1 RLSSAPA
8 RGNRVSAACCVR
20 APSAIAGRPMP
31 LRARDVMQA
40 NVLSVPPELTLA
52 ALEDFLLS
60 KRISGAPV
68 VEDGNVIGIVSR
80 SDVVRC
86 LSLERSLSG
95 LIADGL
101 ASPEE
106 TTPPVRL
113 PDDLEERLSA
123 HTVRDAMVVDPVA
136 VRPDAPIAEVAR
148 LLHERHIH
156 RVLVIEGTTL
166 RGVISTLDLVR
177 LIAAGRLRE

>member
-1 RLSSAPA
+1 
-8 RGNRVSAACCVR
+8 
-20 APSAIAGRPMP
+20 MP

-52 ALEDFLLS
+52 ALEDFLLE

-68 VEDGNVIGIVSR
+68 VDDGKLIGIVSR

-95 LIADGL
+95 VIADGL

-106 TTPPVRL
+106 GTTSVRL
-113 PDDLEERLSA
+113 PAHVEEALTA
-123 HTVRDAMVVDPVA
+123 HTVRDAMVVDPV
-136 VRPDAPIAEVAR
+136 VVGPDAPIADVAR
-148 LLHERHIH
+148 RLHERHIH
-156 RVLVIEGTTL
+156 RVLVTEGAKL
-166 RGVISTLDLVR
+166 RGVITTLDLVR
-177 LIAAGRLRE
+177 LIAAGRLHE

>member
-1 RLSSAPA
+1 
-8 RGNRVSAACCVR
+8 
-20 APSAIAGRPMP
+20 MP

-40 NVLSVPPELTLA
+40 NVLAVPPELTLA

-68 VEDGNVIGIVSR
+68 VEDGKVIGIVSR

-106 TTPPVRL
+106 PASSVRL
-113 PDDLEERLSA
+113 PTDVEERLTA
-123 HTVRDAMVVDPVA
+123 HTVRDAMVVDPV
-136 VRPDAPIAEVAR
+136 VVPPDAPIADVAR

-156 RVLVIEGTTL
+156 RVLVTEGATL

-177 LIAAGRLRE
+177 LIAACLLHE

>member
-1 RLSSAPA
+1 
-8 RGNRVSAACCVR
+8 
-20 APSAIAGRPMP
+20 MP

-40 NVLSVPPELTLA
+40 NVLAVPPELTLA

-68 VEDGNVIGIVSR
+68 VEDGKVIGIVSR

-95 LIADGL
+95 VIADGL

-106 TTPPVRL
+106 PASSVRL
-113 PDDLEERLSA
+113 PSDLEEQLGA
-123 HTVRDAMVVDPVA
+123 HTVRDAMIVDLVA
-136 VRPDAPIAEVAR
+136 VRPDAPIADVAR

-156 RVLVIEGTTL
+156 RVLVTEGATL

-177 LIAAGRLRE
+177 LIAAGRLHE

>member
-1 RLSSAPA
+1 
-8 RGNRVSAACCVR
+8 
-20 APSAIAGRPMP
+20 MP

-40 NVLSVPPELTLA
+40 NVLAVPPELTLA

-68 VEDGNVIGIVSR
+68 VEEGKVIGIVSR

-106 TTPPVRL
+106 PATSVRL
-113 PDDLEERLSA
+113 PTDVEERLTA
-123 HTVRDAMVVDPVA
+123 HTVRDAMVVDPV
-136 VRPDAPIAEVAR
+136 VVPPDAPIADVAR

-156 RVLVIEGTTL
+156 RVLVTEGATL

-177 LIAAGRLRE
+177 LIAAGRLHE

>member
-1 RLSSAPA
+1 
-8 RGNRVSAACCVR
+8 
-20 APSAIAGRPMP
+20 MP

-40 NVLSVPPELTLA
+40 NVIAVPPELTLA
-52 ALEDFLLS
+52 ALEDFLLA

-68 VEDGNVIGIVSR
+68 VEEGSVIGIVSR

-101 ASPEE
+101 TSPEE
-106 TTPPVRL
+106 TAPVRL
-113 PDDLEERLSA
+113 PADLEERLSA
-123 HTVRDAMVVDPVA
+123 HTVRDVMVVDPVA
-136 VRPDAPIAEVAR
+136 VPPDAPIADVAR
-148 LLHERHIH
+148 LMHERHIH
-156 RVLVIEGTTL
+156 RVLVTEGATL

-177 LIAAGRLRE
+177 LIAAGRLHE

>member
-1 RLSSAPA
+1 
-8 RGNRVSAACCVR
+8 
-20 APSAIAGRPMP
+20 MP

-40 NVLSVPPELTLA
+40 NVLAVPPELTLA

-68 VEDGNVIGIVSR
+68 VEDGKVIGIVSR

-106 TTPPVRL
+106 PASSARL
-113 PDDLEERLSA
+113 PTDVEERLTA
-123 HTVRDAMVVDPVA
+123 HTVRDAMVVDPV
-136 VRPDAPIAEVAR
+136 VVPPDAPIADVAR

-156 RVLVIEGTTL
+156 RVLVTEGATL

-177 LIAAGRLRE
+177 LIAAGRLHE

>member
-1 RLSSAPA
+1 M
-8 RGNRVSAACCVR
+8 AA
-20 APSAIAGRPMP
+20 MP

-52 ALEDFLLS
+52 ALEDYLLA

-68 VEDGNVIGIVSR
+68 VEDGKVIGIVSR

-106 TTPPVRL
+106 PPSAVRL
-113 PDDLEERLSA
+113 PADLEERLTA
-123 HTVRDAMVVDPVA
+123 HTVRDAMVVDPVVVA
-136 VRPDAPIAEVAR
+136 PDTPIADVAR

-156 RVLVIEGTTL
+156 RVLVIERGTL

-177 LIAAGRLRE
+177 LIAAGRLHE

>member
-1 RLSSAPA
+1 
-8 RGNRVSAACCVR
+8 
-20 APSAIAGRPMP
+20 MP

-68 VEDGNVIGIVSR
+68 VDDGKVIGIVSR

-106 TTPPVRL
+106 PASSIRL
-113 PDDLEERLSA
+113 PTDVEERLTA
-123 HTVRDAMVVDPVA
+123 HTVRDAMVVDPV
-136 VRPDAPIAEVAR
+136 VVPPDAPIADVAR

-156 RVLVIEGTTL
+156 RVLVTEGATL

-177 LIAAGRLRE
+177 LIAAGRLHE

>member
-1 RLSSAPA
+1 M
-8 RGNRVSAACCVR
+8 AA
-20 APSAIAGRPMP
+20 MP

-52 ALEDFLLS
+52 ALEDYLLA

-68 VEDGNVIGIVSR
+68 VEDGKVIGIVSR

-95 LIADGL
+95 LIAEGL

-106 TTPPVRL
+106 PPSAVRL
-113 PDDLEERLSA
+113 PADLEERLTA
-123 HTVRDAMVVDPVA
+123 HTVRDAMVVDPVVVA
-136 VRPDAPIAEVAR
+136 PDTPIADVAR
-148 LLHERHIH
+148 MLHERHIH
-156 RVLVIEGTTL
+156 RVLVIDRGTL

-177 LIAAGRLRE
+177 LIAAGRLHE

>member
-1 RLSSAPA
+1 
-8 RGNRVSAACCVR
+8 
-20 APSAIAGRPMP
+20 MP
-31 LRARDVMQA
+31 LRACDVMQA
-40 NVLSVPPELTLA
+40 NVLSVPPELSLA

-68 VEDGNVIGIVSR
+68 VDDGKVIGVVSR

-106 TTPPVRL
+106 PASPVRL
-113 PDDLEERLSA
+113 PADLEERLGA
-123 HTVRDAMVVDPVA
+123 HTVRDAMVVDPVVVA
-136 VRPDAPIAEVAR
+136 PDAPIAEVAR

-156 RVLVIEGTTL
+156 RVLVTEGGTL
-166 RGVISTLDLVR
+166 RGVISTLDLAR
-177 LIAAGRLRE
+177 LIATGRLHE

>member
-1 RLSSAPA
+1 
-8 RGNRVSAACCVR
+8 
-20 APSAIAGRPMP
+20 MP

-40 NVLSVPPELTLA
+40 NVLAVPPELTLA

-68 VEDGNVIGIVSR
+68 VEDGKVIGIVSR

-95 LIADGL
+95 LVADGL

-106 TTPPVRL
+106 PASSVRL
-113 PDDLEERLSA
+113 PTDVEERLTA
-123 HTVRDAMVVDPVA
+123 HTVRDAMVVDPV
-136 VRPDAPIAEVAR
+136 VVPPDAPIADVAR

-156 RVLVIEGTTL
+156 RVLVTEGATL

-177 LIAAGRLRE
+177 LIAAGRLHE

>member
-1 RLSSAPA
+1 
-8 RGNRVSAACCVR
+8 
-20 APSAIAGRPMP
+20 MP

-40 NVLSVPPELTLA
+40 NVLAVPPELTLA

-68 VEDGNVIGIVSR
+68 VEDGKVIGIVSR

-106 TTPPVRL
+106 PASSVRH
-113 PDDLEERLSA
+113 PADVEERLTA
-123 HTVRDAMVVDPVA
+123 HTVRDAMVVDPV
-136 VRPDAPIAEVAR
+136 VVPPDAPIADVAR

-156 RVLVIEGTTL
+156 RVLVTEGATL

-177 LIAAGRLRE
+177 LIAAGRLHE

>member
-1 RLSSAPA
+1 
-8 RGNRVSAACCVR
+8 
-20 APSAIAGRPMP
+20 MP

-52 ALEDFLLS
+52 ALEDFLLA

-68 VEDGNVIGIVSR
+68 VEEDRVIGIVSR

-95 LIADGL
+95 VIADGL

-106 TTPPVRL
+106 PASSVRL
-113 PDDLEERLSA
+113 PTDLEEQLSA
-123 HTVRDAMVVDPVA
+123 HTVRDAMVVDPV
-136 VRPDAPIAEVAR
+136 VVPPDAPIADVAR
-148 LLHERHIH
+148 LMHERHIH
-156 RVLVIEGTTL
+156 RVLVTEGATL

-177 LIAAGRLRE
+177 LIAAGRLHE

>member
-1 RLSSAPA
+1 
-8 RGNRVSAACCVR
+8 
-20 APSAIAGRPMP
+20 MP

-40 NVLSVPPELTLA
+40 NVLAVPPELTLA

-68 VEDGNVIGIVSR
+68 VGDGKVIGIVSR

-106 TTPPVRL
+106 PASSVRL
-113 PDDLEERLSA
+113 PTDVEERLTA
-123 HTVRDAMVVDPVA
+123 HTVRDAMVVDPV
-136 VRPDAPIAEVAR
+136 VVPPDAPIADVAR

-156 RVLVIEGTTL
+156 RVLVTEGATL

-177 LIAAGRLRE
+177 LIAAGRLHE

>member
-1 RLSSAPA
+1 
-8 RGNRVSAACCVR
+8 
-20 APSAIAGRPMP
+20 MP

-40 NVLSVPPELTLA
+40 NVLAVPPELTLA

-68 VEDGNVIGIVSR
+68 VEDGKVIGIVSR

-101 ASPEE
+101 ASSEE
-106 TTPPVRL
+106 PASSVRL
-113 PDDLEERLSA
+113 PTDVEERLTA
-123 HTVRDAMVVDPVA
+123 HTVRDAMVVDPV
-136 VRPDAPIAEVAR
+136 VVPPDAPIADVAR

-156 RVLVIEGTTL
+156 RVLVTEGATL

-177 LIAAGRLRE
+177 LIAAGRLHE